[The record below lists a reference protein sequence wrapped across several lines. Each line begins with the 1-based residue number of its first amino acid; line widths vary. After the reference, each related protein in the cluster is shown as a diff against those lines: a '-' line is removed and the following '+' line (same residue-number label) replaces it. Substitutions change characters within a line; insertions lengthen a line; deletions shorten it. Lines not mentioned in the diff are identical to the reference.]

1 MRRAHWLLLILPA
14 TPLIA
19 QADDYSGMLAYLDVA
34 RIDGHALAGANG
46 AIAVNQ
52 AAGDL
57 NLQANLRGI
66 ATGEHADV
74 SIGNRQLR
82 GGNRVLGAPVHA
94 TAVIDGKALAGASGI
109 ASINQASGIANTT
122 LNVVSATLARQGIRE
137 TDDTALAAEGSALAG
152 GGTTPF
158 AASRR
163 APAAPVSP
171 APRCG
176 DSTGSCN
183 SIRSRAAAMTRP
195 MYSAWSCRTARDNHP
210 TDAPPDEREGT
221 MKATVKRTMLAMA
234 IATASTAAAANGW
247 DNQNANANINHTHTV
262 SETRNDTHNH
272 TDNDV
277 RNRTVNVNV
286 QKHSTIQA
294 DERKEK
300 NNHGVDVNL
309 EKDLRLGTDINFSG
323 DPNISGDI
331 DLDSA
336 AIAVIDNR
344 QSISNNATSNS
355 LVTNSA
361 SIGDSVG
368 AGASGNLGFNVVSG
382 DNNAQDNAASLSA
395 ADASFSFGMADAEVF
410 VNQAGFGN
418 ATMNSGVTNAAGLGG
433 NAFGGAS
440 GNIGVNIASG
450 NNNEQKNA
458 LAASVATTAVA
469 QSSISSNQVSTGN
482 TVSNAG
488 FVQSYTDT
496 VQVGMRGGVSGLTLA
511 YGAGTYRGTGNAYQ
525 MANYYLDTWS
535 GELPHP
541 GGSSTGH
548 IDLDDEI
555 QNATMNPNRPGV
567 GGLGFDTRESGTS
580 QFVELGV
587 ADLYASLSGTVS
599 TTRWVNVNA
608 TNTSA
613 LSGSAFSGAS
623 GNIGVN
629 VAAGTGNLQA
639 NSLALAVA
647 QPSTGGGG
655 GSGE

>member
-1 MRRAHWLLLILPA
+1 
-14 TPLIA
+14 
-19 QADDYSGMLAYLDVA
+19 
-34 RIDGHALAGANG
+34 
-46 AIAVNQ
+46 
-52 AAGDL
+52 
-57 NLQANLRGI
+57 
-66 ATGEHADV
+66 
-74 SIGNRQLR
+74 
-82 GGNRVLGAPVHA
+82 
-94 TAVIDGKALAGASGI
+94 
-109 ASINQASGIANTT
+109 
-122 LNVVSATLARQGIRE
+122 
-137 TDDTALAAEGSALAG
+137 
-152 GGTTPF
+152 
-158 AASRR
+158 
-163 APAAPVSP
+163 
-171 APRCG
+171 
-176 DSTGSCN
+176 
-183 SIRSRAAAMTRP
+183 
-195 MYSAWSCRTARDNHP
+195 
-210 TDAPPDEREGT
+210 
-221 MKATVKRTMLAMA
+221 MKATVKKTVLAMA

-247 DNQNANANINHTHTV
+247 DNQNANANINHNHVVT
-262 SETRNDTHNH
+262 ETRNDTHNH
-272 TDNDV
+272 TDNEVRNWTRNTTTVRNNTDTSNV
-277 RNRTVNVNV
+277 TRNRTVNVNEQV
-286 QKHSTIQA
+286 QKNSNIQA

-309 EKDLRLGTDINFSG
+309 EKDLRLSSDINFSG
-323 DPNISGDI
+323 DPTITGDI

-344 QSISNNATSNS
+344 QSISNNLTGNS

-361 SIGDSVG
+361 SIADDVG
-368 AGASGNLGFNVVSG
+368 AGASGNLGFNVVAG

-418 ATMNSGVTNAAGLGG
+418 TTMNSGVTNAAGLGG

-458 LAASVATTAVA
+458 LAASVATSAMA

-496 VQVGMRGGVSGLTLA
+496 VQVGLSGRVAGGTLA
-511 YGAGTYRGTGNAYQ
+511 VGAGTYRGTGNAYQ

-535 GELPHP
+535 GDLPHP
-541 GGSSTGH
+541 GGNATGH
-548 IDLDDEI
+548 IDLDNEI

-629 VAAGTGNLQA
+629 VASGTGNLQA

-647 QPSTGGGG
+647 QPSTGGGTG
-655 GSGE
+655 GGE

>member
-1 MRRAHWLLLILPA
+1 
-14 TPLIA
+14 
-19 QADDYSGMLAYLDVA
+19 
-34 RIDGHALAGANG
+34 
-46 AIAVNQ
+46 
-52 AAGDL
+52 
-57 NLQANLRGI
+57 
-66 ATGEHADV
+66 
-74 SIGNRQLR
+74 
-82 GGNRVLGAPVHA
+82 
-94 TAVIDGKALAGASGI
+94 
-109 ASINQASGIANTT
+109 
-122 LNVVSATLARQGIRE
+122 
-137 TDDTALAAEGSALAG
+137 
-152 GGTTPF
+152 
-158 AASRR
+158 
-163 APAAPVSP
+163 
-171 APRCG
+171 
-176 DSTGSCN
+176 
-183 SIRSRAAAMTRP
+183 
-195 MYSAWSCRTARDNHP
+195 
-210 TDAPPDEREGT
+210 
-221 MKATVKRTMLAMA
+221 MKATVKKTVLAMA

-247 DNQNANANINHTHTV
+247 DNQNANANINHNHVVT
-262 SETRNDTHNH
+262 ETRNDTHNH
-272 TDNDV
+272 TDNEVRNWTRTNTTVRNNTDTSNV
-277 RNRTVNVNV
+277 TRNRTVNVNEQV
-286 QKHSTIQA
+286 QKNSNIQA

-309 EKDLRLGTDINFSG
+309 EKDLRLSSDINFSG
-323 DPNISGDI
+323 DPTISGDI

-344 QSISNNATSNS
+344 QSISNNVTGNS

-361 SIGDSVG
+361 SIADDVG
-368 AGASGNLGFNVVSG
+368 AGASGNLGFNVVAG

-418 ATMNSGVTNAAGLGG
+418 TTMNSGVTNAAGLGG

-458 LAASVATTAVA
+458 LAASVATSAMA

-496 VQVGMRGGVSGLTLA
+496 VQVGLSGRVAGGTLA
-511 YGAGTYRGTGNAYQ
+511 VGAGTYRGTGNAYQ

-535 GELPHP
+535 GDLPHP
-541 GGSSTGH
+541 GGNATGH
-548 IDLDDEI
+548 IDLDNQI

-587 ADLYASLSGTVS
+587 ADLYASLSGTVN

-629 VAAGTGNLQA
+629 VASGTGNLQA

-647 QPSTGGGG
+647 QPSTGGGTG
-655 GSGE
+655 GGE

>member
-1 MRRAHWLLLILPA
+1 
-14 TPLIA
+14 
-19 QADDYSGMLAYLDVA
+19 
-34 RIDGHALAGANG
+34 
-46 AIAVNQ
+46 
-52 AAGDL
+52 
-57 NLQANLRGI
+57 
-66 ATGEHADV
+66 
-74 SIGNRQLR
+74 
-82 GGNRVLGAPVHA
+82 
-94 TAVIDGKALAGASGI
+94 
-109 ASINQASGIANTT
+109 
-122 LNVVSATLARQGIRE
+122 
-137 TDDTALAAEGSALAG
+137 
-152 GGTTPF
+152 
-158 AASRR
+158 
-163 APAAPVSP
+163 
-171 APRCG
+171 
-176 DSTGSCN
+176 
-183 SIRSRAAAMTRP
+183 
-195 MYSAWSCRTARDNHP
+195 
-210 TDAPPDEREGT
+210 
-221 MKATVKRTMLAMA
+221 MKATVKKTVLAMA

-247 DNQNANANINHTHTV
+247 DNQNANANINHNHVVT
-262 SETRNDTHNH
+262 ETRNDTHNH
-272 TDNDV
+272 TDNEVRNWTRTNTTVRNNTDTSNV
-277 RNRTVNVNV
+277 TRNRTVNVNEQV
-286 QKHSTIQA
+286 QKNSNIQA

-309 EKDLRLGTDINFSG
+309 EKDLRLSSDINFSG
-323 DPNISGDI
+323 DPTISGDI

-344 QSISNNATSNS
+344 QSISNNLTGNS

-361 SIGDSVG
+361 SIADDVG
-368 AGASGNLGFNVVSG
+368 AGASGNLGFNVVAG

-418 ATMNSGVTNAAGLGG
+418 TTMNSGVTNAAGLGG

-458 LAASVATTAVA
+458 LAASVATSAMA

-496 VQVGMRGGVSGLTLA
+496 VQVGLSGRVAGGTLA
-511 YGAGTYRGTGNAYQ
+511 VGAGTYRGTGNAYQ

-535 GELPHP
+535 GDLPHP
-541 GGSSTGH
+541 GGNATGH
-548 IDLDDEI
+548 IDLDNEI

-629 VAAGTGNLQA
+629 VASGTGNLQA

-647 QPSTGGGG
+647 QPSTGGGTG
-655 GSGE
+655 GGE